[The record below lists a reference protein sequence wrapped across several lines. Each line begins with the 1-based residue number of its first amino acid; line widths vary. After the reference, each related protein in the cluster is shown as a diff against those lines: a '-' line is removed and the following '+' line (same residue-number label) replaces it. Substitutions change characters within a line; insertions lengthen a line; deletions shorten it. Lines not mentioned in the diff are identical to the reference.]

1 MGGGVLVIF
10 ILTSCKIFYR
20 KGTLRDVEM
29 TQAEASA
36 EEDFKDKLKRM
47 VLEKT
52 EDPVC
57 AFLYIDGSREEDS
70 YITCCIRRVPTYRD
84 LLNRI
89 WGR

>member
-1 MGGGVLVIF
+1 M
-10 ILTSCKIFYR
+10 
-20 KGTLRDVEM
+20 EM

-57 AFLYIDGSREEDS
+57 AFLYIDGSR
-70 YITCCIRRVPTYRD
+70 
-84 LLNRI
+84 
-89 WGR
+89 